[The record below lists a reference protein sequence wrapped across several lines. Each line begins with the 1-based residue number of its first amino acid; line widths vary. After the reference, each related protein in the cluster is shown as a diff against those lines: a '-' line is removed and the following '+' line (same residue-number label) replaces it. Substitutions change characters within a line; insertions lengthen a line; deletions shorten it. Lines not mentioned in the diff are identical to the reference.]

1 MAFAC
6 RCLKLKPLSSFRDL
20 PYGCRRKGYYRV
32 IYMFCLL
39 HRQLDGNSQLTVA
52 AKGIEV
58 NIWQIKSPIGVAFVD
73 VQILTQGTC
82 KPIELHTRFL
92 MENGFATLLACS
104 VHSCCFKVHSSVML
118 LVHACDAPYRFKAP

>member
-1 MAFAC
+1 
-6 RCLKLKPLSSFRDL
+6 
-20 PYGCRRKGYYRV
+20 
-32 IYMFCLL
+32 MFCLL

-82 KPIELHTRFL
+82 IAYAVLDGKWFRDV
-92 MENGFATLLACS
+92 ACS

-118 LVHACDAPYRFKAP
+118 LVHACDAPYRFKTP